1 MEGFQGVTERF
12 HVRLVSD
19 SEGSEPVVCQ
29 VSLDGLFLLSPDGH
43 RTKRKFP
50 LNHISRWALRGS
62 SLILYTRTPVDVEE
76 RTVTLQGDDR
86 VIRSVLD
93 TLTCC
98 CMQCAIPPLLVFRK
112 SLFGLLAMVRAVGL
126 QECVVQY
133 RPVSCHFANSTLSTK
148 RMCQPHP
155 SVLLGWW
162 SCFRRRTS
170 QRRTTARLPSP
181 FQQR

>member
-12 HVRLVSD
+12 NVRLVLD
-19 SEGSEPVVCQ
+19 SGGTDPVVCQ
-29 VSLDGLFLLSPDGH
+29 VSLDGLFLLSPDGN

-62 SLILYTRTPVDVEE
+62 LLVLYTRTPVDVEE

-98 CMQCAIPPLLVFRK
+98 CMQCVVKLSSRSSLLDFSCSS
-112 SLFGLLAMVRAVGL
+112 SL
-126 QECVVQY
+126 
-133 RPVSCHFANSTLSTK
+133 
-148 RMCQPHP
+148 
-155 SVLLGWW
+155 
-162 SCFRRRTS
+162 
-170 QRRTTARLPSP
+170 TACC
-181 FQQR
+181 

>member
-19 SEGSEPVVCQ
+19 SEGTEPVVCQ

-62 SLILYTRTPVDVEE
+62 SLVLYTRTPVDVEE

-98 CMQCAIPPLLVFRK
+98 CMQCVCCAQMSCELTDVLCSHNR
-112 SLFGLLAMVRAVGL
+112 GRTAAAVETTPSAAG
-126 QECVVQY
+126 Y
-133 RPVSCHFANSTLSTK
+133 VSI
-148 RMCQPHP
+148 
-155 SVLLGWW
+155 
-162 SCFRRRTS
+162 
-170 QRRTTARLPSP
+170 
-181 FQQR
+181 